1 MWWVTWRQHRAELL
15 VAVLLLACVA
25 VPLLITGTA
34 MHAEYTA
41 DGIAACVAN
50 PDGAGCGQLVSQFLD
65 RHTEWGNRFIWASVL
80 PVLAGVFIGAP
91 LLAREF
97 EQGTWRLAFTQSV
110 TRTRWLVTRLVAV
123 GAGVAALAM
132 ACSALFTWWRAPLDA
147 IGGRMRTTAFVIASP
162 SLVAVTLFAF
172 AAGVFAGALL
182 RRTIAAM
189 GATLAVY
196 LAVRLP
202 MEEAVRPY
210 LLTPLV
216 RITEPGVTAD
226 TGWRPDTEWVVAD
239 GWIDATGHRLSTR
252 EERAIVREVYGGHEA
267 VYGAG
272 TPIERYLA
280 EHGLRHY
287 AEYHPGSSFLTMQL
301 VESAVFVGLAA
312 ALLAGAVWL
321 VRRRKA

>member
-110 TRTRWLVTRLVAV
+110 TRTRWLVTRLAAV
-123 GAGVAALAM
+123 GAGVAALAL
-132 ACSALFTWWRAPLDA
+132 ACSVLFTWWRAPLDA

-172 AAGVFAGALL
+172 ATGVFAGALL

-210 LLTPLV
+210 LLSPLV

-226 TGWRPDTEWVVAD
+226 TGWRPDTEWIVAD
-239 GWIDATGHRLSTR
+239 GWVDATGHRLSTR
-252 EERAIVREVYGGHEA
+252 EESAIVREVYGGHEA

-321 VRRRKA
+321 VRRRTA